1 MRAKIDRL
9 SNTLKKI
16 LQARG
21 MEGRLREYRVF
32 GEWEKAVGAVIARH
46 AHPSSLRG
54 KKMTLIVDSPAWMQQ
69 LSLLK
74 PEIIMKINLRL
85 GHNSIKDITLRLG
98 EIKPCGSVSEEISVH
113 ANLDR
118 EEREKIGQALHGI
131 HDPEVREAVRRV
143 MEKDLLSRKER
154 KK

>member
-1 MRAKIDRL
+1 
-9 SNTLKKI
+9 
-16 LQARG
+16 

-32 GEWEKAVGAVIARH
+32 GQWEKAVGAVIARH
-46 AHPSSLRG
+46 AQPSSLRG

-74 PEIIMKINLRL
+74 PEIIQKVNRIL
-85 GHNSIKDITLRLG
+85 GKDAIKDITLKLG
-98 EIKPCGSVSEEISVH
+98 EIALHGGVSDEPPVR

-118 EEREKIGQALHGI
+118 EEREKIEQALQEL
-131 HDPEVREAVRRV
+131 HDPEIREAVRRV